1 MHPVKQWSVEYRH
14 EIEHAFSAR
23 NAGNEGMARVSA
35 RRAAGIILREY
46 LSRRGF
52 SSQNNSVYKCLSVF
66 ISLPDVDNY
75 YQAIANH
82 FLLKVETDHTFPED
96 IDLINDAQWLAE
108 NLLLENPH

>member
-1 MHPVKQWSVEYRH
+1 MHPVKEWRVEYTH

-35 RRAAGIILREY
+35 RRAAGIIIREY
-46 LSRRGF
+46 LSRKGLT
-52 SSQNNSVYKCLSVF
+52 SQNNSAYKCLSVF

-75 YQAIANH
+75 YQDIANH
-82 FLLKVETDHTFPED
+82 FLLKVGTDHTFPED

-108 NLLLENPH
+108 NLLLENPS